1 MCVQECSFI
10 QRVRYAILWWL
21 APYLSWLV
29 SLHSRR
35 TGIVRTVTS
44 HSLSHSLSLC
54 IYTTSFAALLSCNHH
69 HHISTPNSPRNVL
82 LPPPLSSENVYR
94 LAPDERCI
102 NNPPMI
108 HTDSRMS
115 FVVSIS
121 NTRILQM
128 LDWNLRGEN
137 TVFENK
143 KYISIYKL
151 NLDNAVTPTR
161 MKVFFKLL
169 TR

>member
-102 NNPPMI
+102 NNPPWFI
-108 HTDSRMS
+108 PIAECRLLFLYLTQESCKCW
-115 FVVSIS
+115 IEIWEGK
-121 NTRILQM
+121 ILS
-128 LDWNLRGEN
+128 LKIKN
-137 TVFENK
+137 
-143 KYISIYKL
+143 IYL
-151 NLDNAVTPTR
+151 YTS
-161 MKVFFKLL
+161 
-169 TR
+169 